1 MKLFVKKKNA
11 RMTTVS
17 VVSACTKDSMIGSK
31 KINGSCDSLKFLD
44 FLKSLDIPQHSVIL
58 MDNVKF
64 HHSIII
70 KEYCKLHLIDIL
82 YVPAYSPWFAARK
95 RALRERNPI
104 ELCFSIIKRNYY
116 RNQSIDES
124 LNSIKQSHLEAFFN
138 KSLTCIG
145 PY

>member
-1 MKLFVKKKNA
+1 MDSDLLYHVLPIALQLKHLLDFLDSCWDEKNA

-31 KINGSCDSLKFLD
+31 KINGSCDSLKFLRLPLRLRRV

-70 KEYCKLHLIDIL
+70 KKYCKLHLIDIL

-95 RALRERNPI
+95 RALREQKLSPI
-104 ELCFSIIKRNYY
+104 IMQML
-116 RNQSIDES
+116 
-124 LNSIKQSHLEAFFN
+124 
-138 KSLTCIG
+138 
-145 PY
+145 